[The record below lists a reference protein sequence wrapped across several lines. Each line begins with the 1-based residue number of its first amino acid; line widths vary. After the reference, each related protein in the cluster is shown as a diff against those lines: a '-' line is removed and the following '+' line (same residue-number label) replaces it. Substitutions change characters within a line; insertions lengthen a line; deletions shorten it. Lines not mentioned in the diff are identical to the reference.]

1 MPCAL
6 RPKPFAPCALPFAF
20 CALHHTL
27 YQVSVMNRIV
37 KAFIITTALC
47 CLSSGCEGKQEH
59 LIQGRTMGTTYHI
72 KIVTDYFQN
81 VSGLKEKIEK
91 RLVDINAAM
100 STYQKDSEISRFN
113 KFKKSGRKFQISE
126 DFYRVMETAQAIYRL
141 SDGAWDGTVNPLVD
155 LWGFGRGRPINKIP
169 AERDILALLSDIGF
183 NNIIISEPGFLQ
195 KKRASVT
202 LDLSSIAKGYG
213 VDQVADTIR
222 NEGFQNYLV
231 EIGGE
236 VFASGT
242 TKDGKFWRIGINRPQ
257 TDAAF
262 DDVYKVVNLHN
273 RAFATSGDYRNFF
286 VVDGVRYS
294 HIIDP
299 RTGYP
304 ISNGVVSVTIIADT
318 CTFADGLATAIMVM
332 SPGKGL
338 DLINRLDAVEGMIVV
353 ERMDGRLDD
362 LYSSGFKVLNSHLVE

>member
-1 MPCAL
+1 MS
-6 RPKPFAPCALPFAF
+6 RSFKI
-20 CALHHTL
+20 
-27 YQVSVMNRIV
+27 Y
-37 KAFIITTALC
+37 IIATALC
-47 CLSSGCEGKQEH
+47 FLSSGCEGKREH

-72 KIVTDYFQN
+72 KIVTDYFQS

-91 RLVDINAAM
+91 LLVDINASM

-113 KFKKSGRKFQISE
+113 KFNQAGRKFKISE
-126 DFYRVMETAQAIYRL
+126 DFYQVMKTAQTIYRL

-155 LWGFGRGRPINKIP
+155 LWGFGREGPKNEIP
-169 AERDILALLSDIGF
+169 AEREVLALLSDIGF
-183 NNIIISEPGFLQ
+183 DNIVIQEPGFLL
-195 KKRASVT
+195 KKHASVT

-222 NEGFQNYLV
+222 KDGFQNYLV

-242 TKDGKFWRIGINRPQ
+242 NKDGKFWRIGINRPQ

-262 DDVYKVVNLHN
+262 DDVYKVVDLQNK
-273 RAFATSGDYRNFF
+273 AFATSGDYRNFF

-353 ERMDGRLDD
+353 ERMDGRLDNF
-362 LYSSGFKVLNSHLVE
+362 YSGGFNVIN

>member
-1 MPCAL
+1 
-6 RPKPFAPCALPFAF
+6 
-20 CALHHTL
+20 
-27 YQVSVMNRIV
+27 MNRTV
-37 KAFIITTALC
+37 KAFIIAIALC
-47 CLSSGCEGKQEH
+47 VLSSECEGKREH
-59 LIQGRTMGTTYHI
+59 LIQGRTMGTAYNI
-72 KIVTDYFQN
+72 KVVTGSFQS

-91 RLVDINAAM
+91 RLVEISTAM

-113 KFKKSGRKFQISE
+113 EFNQTNRKFRISE
-126 DFYRVMETAQAIYRL
+126 DFYRVMKIAQAIYRL

-155 LWGFGRGRPINKIP
+155 LWGFGRSGAKKKIP
-169 AERDILALLSDIGF
+169 LENEISALLSNIGF
-183 NNIIISEPGFLQ
+183 ENIEVLEPGYLL
-195 KKRASVT
+195 KKRAAVT

-222 NEGFQNYLV
+222 KEGFQNYLV

-236 VFASGT
+236 VFASGYRQ
-242 TKDGKFWRIGINRPQ
+242 DGNLWRIGINRPQ

-262 DDVYKVVNLHN
+262 DEVYKIVNLRN

-286 VVDGVRYS
+286 LVDGIRYA

-304 ISNGVVSVTIIADT
+304 IANYVVSVTIIADT

-332 SPGKGL
+332 GPEKGL
-338 DLINRLDAVEGMIVV
+338 ELINRLDAVEGLIIV
-353 ERMDGRLDD
+353 EQMDGSLADF
-362 LYSSGFKVLNSHLVE
+362 YSRGFDVLN

>member
-1 MPCAL
+1 MS
-6 RPKPFAPCALPFAF
+6 K
-20 CALHHTL
+20 T
-27 YQVSVMNRIV
+27 V
-37 KAFIITTALC
+37 KIYLIATALC
-47 CLSSGCEGKQEH
+47 FLSSGCEGKREH

-72 KIVTDYFQN
+72 KIVTDYFQS

-91 RLVDINAAM
+91 RLVDINASM
-100 STYQKDSEISRFN
+100 STYQKNSEISRFN
-113 KFKKSGRKFQISE
+113 KFNQTGRQFKISE
-126 DFYRVMETAQAIYRL
+126 DFYHVMKTAQAIYRL

-155 LWGFGRGRPINKIP
+155 LWGFGRGGSKNEIP
-169 AERDILALLSDIGF
+169 SEGEVLALLSDIGF
-183 NNIIISEPGFLQ
+183 DNIVIQDPGYLL
-195 KKRASVT
+195 KKHASVT

-222 NEGFQNYLV
+222 KDGFQNYLV

-242 TKDGKFWRIGINRPQ
+242 NKDGKFWRIGINRPQ
-257 TDAAF
+257 PDAAF
-262 DDVYKVVNLHN
+262 DDVYKVVDLQNK
-273 RAFATSGDYRNFF
+273 AFATSGDYRNFF
-286 VVDGVRYS
+286 VADGIRYS

-332 SPGKGL
+332 SPGRGL
-338 DLINRLDAVEGMIVV
+338 DLINRLDAVEGLIIV
-353 ERMDGRLDD
+353 ERLDGRLDD
-362 LYSSGFKVLNSHLVE
+362 LYSKGFNVIN

>member
-1 MPCAL
+1 MKMTITSISMTTTRLA
-6 RPKPFAPCALPFAF
+6 K
-20 CALHHTL
+20 
-27 YQVSVMNRIV
+27 V
-37 KAFIITTALC
+37 FIIAAALC
-47 CLSSGCEGKQEH
+47 FISSGCEGKREH

-72 KIVTDYFQN
+72 KVVTGYFQG

-91 RLVDINAAM
+91 RLVEINAAM

-113 KFKKSGRKFQISE
+113 EFNQIGRQFKISE
-126 DFYRVMETAQAIYRL
+126 DFYRVMKTAQAIYRL
-141 SDGAWDGTVNPLVD
+141 SDGAWDGTVNPLVH
-155 LWGFGRGRPINKIP
+155 LWGFGSGGAKNKVPMVTEIS
-169 AERDILALLSDIGF
+169 ALLSNIGF
-183 NNIIISEPGFLQ
+183 KNIEVTEAGFLL
-195 KKRASVT
+195 KKRAAVT

-222 NEGFQNYLV
+222 KEGFQHYLV

-236 VFASGT
+236 VFASGYS
-242 TKDGKFWRIGINRPQ
+242 KDGKLWRIGINRPQ
-257 TDAAF
+257 ADAAF
-262 DDVYKVVNLHN
+262 DEVYKIVDLHN

-286 VVDGVRYS
+286 VVDGIRYA

-332 SPGKGL
+332 GPEKGL
-338 DLINRLDAVEGMIVV
+338 DLINRLDAVEGLIIV
-353 ERMDGRLDD
+353 EQMDGSLADF
-362 LYSSGFKVLNSHLVE
+362 YSKGFKALK

>member
-1 MPCAL
+1 
-6 RPKPFAPCALPFAF
+6 
-20 CALHHTL
+20 
-27 YQVSVMNRIV
+27 MNRTV
-37 KAFIITTALC
+37 KAFIIAAALC
-47 CLSSGCEGKQEH
+47 FISSACEGKREH

-72 KIVTDYFQN
+72 KIVTGYFQG

-91 RLVDINAAM
+91 RLVEINTAM

-113 KFKKSGRKFQISE
+113 EFNQTGRKFKISE
-126 DFYRVMETAQAIYRL
+126 DFYRVMKIAQAIYRL

-155 LWGFGRGRPINKIP
+155 LWGFGRGAAKNKVPLGSKIS
-169 AERDILALLSDIGF
+169 ALLSNIGF
-183 NNIIISEPGFLQ
+183 ENIEVLEPGFLL
-195 KKRASVT
+195 KKRAAVT

-213 VDQVADTIR
+213 VDQVAATIR
-222 NEGFQNYLV
+222 KEGFQHYLV

-236 VFASGT
+236 VFASGYS
-242 TKDGKFWRIGINRPQ
+242 KDGKLWRIGINRPQ
-257 TDAAF
+257 ADAAF
-262 DDVYKVVNLHN
+262 DEVYKIVNLYN

-286 VVDGVRYS
+286 VVDGIRYA

-332 SPGKGL
+332 GPEKGL
-338 DLINRLDAVEGMIVV
+338 DLINRLDAVEGLIIV
-353 ERMDGRLDD
+353 EQMDGSLADFF
-362 LYSSGFKVLNSHLVE
+362 SKGFNALK

>member
-1 MPCAL
+1 
-6 RPKPFAPCALPFAF
+6 
-20 CALHHTL
+20 
-27 YQVSVMNRIV
+27 
-37 KAFIITTALC
+37 
-47 CLSSGCEGKQEH
+47 
-59 LIQGRTMGTTYHI
+59 
-72 KIVTDYFQN
+72 
-81 VSGLKEKIEK
+81 
-91 RLVDINAAM
+91 
-100 STYQKDSEISRFN
+100 
-113 KFKKSGRKFQISE
+113 
-126 DFYRVMETAQAIYRL
+126 
-141 SDGAWDGTVNPLVD
+141 VD
-155 LWGFGRGRPINKIP
+155 LWGFGRKGPKNEIP
-169 AERDILALLSDIGF
+169 DEREISAVLSHIGF
-183 NNIIISEPGFLQ
+183 DNIVIAEPGFLQ

-213 VDQVADTIR
+213 VDQVADIIR
-222 NEGFQNYLV
+222 KEGFHNYLV

-242 TKDGKFWRIGINRPQ
+242 SKNGEFWRIGINRPQ

-262 DDVYKVVNLHN
+262 DDVYKVVSLHN

-318 CTFADGLATAIMVM
+318 CTFADGLATSIMVM

-338 DLINRLDAVEGMIVV
+338 DLINRLDSVEGMIVV
-353 ERMDGRLDD
+353 ERKDGRLDD
-362 LYSSGFKVLNSHLVE
+362 LYSSGFNVLN